1 MIFFCNI
8 NESIYY
14 QKTMQ
19 YNNKWFSLIEVIV
32 ATSILTIAVFWV
44 FKLIAENSKMLSNSN
59 NFMQANFL
67 LQPVME
73 CLDNIWLITLQPLLS
88 PVYID
93 LGLNWTECSVG
104 TNNTILILDNIEY
117 QIYADKTGNGIDFID
132 WNIVVDSNLNW
143 KTSIDFL
150 QK

>member
-14 QKTMQ
+14 PKTMQ

-73 CLDNIWLITLQPLLS
+73 CLENIWLITLQPLLS

-93 LGLNWTECSVG
+93 LGPNWTECSVG

>member
-1 MIFFCNI
+1 M
-8 NESIYY
+8 
-14 QKTMQ
+14 K

-44 FKLIAENSKMLSNSN
+44 FKLIAENSKILTNSN

-67 LQPVME
+67 LQPTKE
-73 CLDNIWLITLQPLLS
+73 CLNKIWNDIWINVLGSMLS

-93 LGLNWTECSVG
+93 LWSTWTDCS
-104 TNNTILILDNIEY
+104 TWNNATLLVLDNIEY
-117 QIYADKTGNGIDFID
+117 QIYAKKNNSWADFID
-132 WNIVVDSNLNW
+132 WDIVIDSDITW
-143 KTSIDFL
+143 KVEANYL